1 MCPPHAPS
9 QRRVIRGA
17 ATRLCWMAAPAFFLT
32 LLALAVTRPGP
43 LDNGFARARG
53 SSTVPAAGAEVLR
66 LRGGHAALSANAE
79 GMGARA
85 SEKAADRRPATEQR
99 KRPLPAGVSEAMK
112 AKIAKNRQMRRG
124 KVATDAEEARR
135 QQEKRARRRERD
147 VRRGEKSQKRA
158 ESSHRKSNS
167 EQQSPK
173 RRPFMRPRVAAGTKA
188 AEGREGRRLNPATQ
202 ATGRIRHESGVSRGK
217 NASVHRREV

>member
-1 MCPPHAPS
+1 MT

-17 ATRLCWMAAPAFFLT
+17 ATRLCWMAAPALFLT
-32 LLALAVTRPGP
+32 LLAFAVTRPGP
-43 LDNGFARARG
+43 PHNGFQARARG
-53 SSTVPAAGAEVLR
+53 SAAVPAAWAQVLR

-79 GMGARA
+79 GMGGRA

-135 QQEKRARRRERD
+135 QEEKRARRRERD
-147 VRRGEKSQKRA
+147 VRRGEKNRKRA
-158 ESSHRKSNS
+158 ESSQRKSNS

-188 AEGREGRRLNPATQ
+188 AERREGRGLNPATQ
-202 ATGRIRHESGVSRGK
+202 ATKHVRHESAVNRGK
-217 NASVHRREV
+217 NASMHRREV